1 MGWLPCTAGFRGKVL
16 YCINFK
22 RGLAKI
28 GEKYIIGYIKPRE
41 EKKMKKFLE
50 EFKEFFAW

>member
-1 MGWLPCTAGFRGKVL
+1 MAL
-16 YCINFK
+16 Y
-22 RGLAKI
+22 KI
-28 GEKYIIGYIKPRE
+28 GETCIIGYIKPRE

>member
-1 MGWLPCTAGFRGKVL
+1 LSKNRETC
-16 YCINFK
+16 
-22 RGLAKI
+22 
-28 GEKYIIGYIKPRE
+28 IIGYIKPRE